1 MVVGAVTN
9 MEEGSGDALLFRG
22 GKFGQYQPIE
32 ITAPAQTEAA
42 PVVVKSAS

>member
-9 MEEGSGDALLFRG
+9 MEEGTGNALIFRG

-32 ITAPAQTEAA
+32 IPVPAEA
-42 PVVVKSAS
+42 KSAS